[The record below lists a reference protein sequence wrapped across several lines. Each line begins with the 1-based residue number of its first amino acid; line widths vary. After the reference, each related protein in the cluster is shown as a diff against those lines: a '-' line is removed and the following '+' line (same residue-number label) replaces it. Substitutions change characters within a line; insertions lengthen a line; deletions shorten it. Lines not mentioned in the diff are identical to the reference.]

1 MNTVSAITLLAQGNL
16 FFDCL
21 ACIFCGHFAPL
32 QEFREVPAYRLAQ
45 PCFFGLLFSQNK
57 PSSSAQQAAIRD
69 KKFSTMTVTAGGK
82 FGSIPDS
89 AVATLGRARSLL
101 RRLRR
106 MTRGRDSAA
115 ADHHERGISPGAERW
130 HGASEQPSSATA
142 AALHSSPSRLG
153 HLHSSESD

>member
-1 MNTVSAITLLAQGNL
+1 MYILRAFRTVARVSRGTRLQACSALLLWISVFTKQTLKLCTTGGYPGQE
-16 FFDCL
+16 
-21 ACIFCGHFAPL
+21 IFNHDGDRGR
-32 QEFREVPAYRLAQ
+32 QVRVDS
-45 PCFFGLLFSQNK
+45 GL
-57 PSSSAQQAAIRD
+57 
-69 KKFSTMTVTAGGK
+69 GK
-82 FGSIPDS
+82 S

-153 HLHSSESD
+153 HHDCTPGPNSDRTTRTRDVTYVTT